1 MRLLADT
8 HVVLWW
14 LADDERLND
23 DLKSVLD
30 SEPDVYVSAATV
42 WEVAIKQAIGKLRAP
57 VDLAERVSESGFRE
71 LPILARHAAAAGRLP
86 PIHRDPFDRML
97 VAQARSEDLMLVT
110 RDANIRRYDVATLVA

>member
-14 LADDERLND
+14 LADDARLND
-23 DLKSVLD
+23 DLKTVLD
-30 SEPDVYVSAATV
+30 VEPDVYVSAATV

-71 LPILARHAAAAGRLP
+71 LPILARHAAVAGRLP

-97 VAQARSEDLMLVT
+97 IAQAQSEDLMLVT
-110 RDANIRRYDVATLVA
+110 RDANIRQYDVSTLVA